1 MYRVYNNQPY
11 ECYRETVAIFDTD
24 EEAMLFIYIHNYYEN
39 YYYENGEDLW
49 LSHGEVCNIM
59 KENKFTIEDAIKARD
74 ENRSSFFDKYNF
86 ECLNNY
92 RW

>member
-11 ECYRETVAIFDTD
+11 ECYRETVAIFDTY

-39 YYYENGEDLW
+39 VEDLW
-49 LSHGEVCNIM
+49 FSNREICNIM
-59 KENKFTIEDAIKARD
+59 KENRFTIEDAVEARD
-74 ENRSSFFDKYNF
+74 ENRSSFFDKYDF